1 MPAYPSILVVGT
13 TFAVTLP
20 WYRQFRR
27 LADMVGRDLARNGFG
42 LITGNTPGVDRI
54 VAKAFWAECLRQ
66 GEAPEAAYLQLW
78 LPHFQRGYFLPGE
91 GFCAPSECVV
101 RLSEYDDW
109 IEQAIGR
116 AGAAVMIGGR
126 SGSLGIARRF
136 IDAGKPVL
144 PIPFVRGGARAVF
157 HEILRTWC
165 EAPVPGLS
173 QTQFLSL
180 AVPWINSTGSL
191 TRLLL
196 GTLAGEA
203 DIFIS
208 YRRADTGMAAGR
220 LRDDLIEHFGA
231 RRVFMD
237 LHGIDPS
244 ADWRETIG
252 AAIGACKVGVVL
264 IGHSFM
270 AGDAQGRPR
279 LWDEGDVL
287 RFELES
293 LLAGQKRVLPLLVDD
308 AQLPAEDALPE
319 TLRPLLRFQSP
330 RIDNANWQVV
340 SAAVVEAIE
349 SVLSPWPAPLQADQP
364 GGAPWAASPGAPVR

>member
-1 MPAYPSILVVGT
+1 MPAYPHILVVGT
-13 TFAVTLP
+13 TFTVPLP
-20 WYRQFRR
+20 WYRPFRR
-27 LADMVGRDLARNGFG
+27 LADMVGRELARSGFG
-42 LITGNTPGVDRI
+42 LLTGNTPGVDK
-54 VAKAFWAECLRQ
+54 VAARAFWAECLRR
-66 GEAPEAAYLQLW
+66 GLAPEAGYQQLW

-91 GFCAPSECVV
+91 GFAAPVECTV
-101 RLSEYDDW
+101 RLSDYDEW

-126 SGSLGIARRF
+126 SGSLAIARRF

-144 PIPFVRGGARAVF
+144 PIPFAGGESREVF
-157 HEILRTWC
+157 HEILRTWG

-180 AVPWINSTGSL
+180 AVPWINSTGPL
-191 TRLLL
+191 ARLLQ
-196 GTLAGEA
+196 GTLAAQA

-252 AAIGACKVGVVL
+252 AAIAACKVGVVL
-264 IGHSFM
+264 IGHGFM

-287 RFELES
+287 RFELAS
-293 LLAGQKRVLPLLVDD
+293 LLAGQKRILPLLVDD
-308 AQLPAEDALPE
+308 APLPAEDALPE
-319 TLRPLLRFQSP
+319 ALRPLLRYQTP
-330 RIDNANWQVV
+330 RIDNANWQAV
-340 SAAVVEAIE
+340 SAAVVRAIE
-349 SVLSPWPAPLQADQP
+349 AVLSPSV
-364 GGAPWAASPGAPVR
+364 G

>member
-1 MPAYPSILVVGT
+1 MPAYPHILVVGT
-13 TFAVTLP
+13 TFTVPLP
-20 WYRQFRR
+20 WYRPFRR
-27 LADMVGRDLARNGFG
+27 LADMVGRELARSGFG
-42 LITGNTPGVDRI
+42 LLTGNTPGVDK
-54 VAKAFWAECLRQ
+54 VAARAFWAECLRR
-66 GEAPEAAYLQLW
+66 GLAPEAGYQQLW

-91 GFCAPSECVV
+91 GFAAPAEGTV
-101 RLSEYDDW
+101 RLSDYDEW

-126 SGSLGIARRF
+126 SGSLAIARRF

-144 PIPFVRGGARAVF
+144 PIPFAGGESREVF
-157 HEILRTWC
+157 HEILRTWG

-180 AVPWINSTGSL
+180 AVPWINSTGPL
-191 TRLLL
+191 ARLLQ
-196 GTLAGEA
+196 GTLAAQA

-252 AAIGACKVGVVL
+252 AAIAACKVGVVL
-264 IGHSFM
+264 IGHGFM

-287 RFELES
+287 RFELAS
-293 LLAGQKRVLPLLVDD
+293 LLAGQKRILPLLVDD
-308 AQLPAEDALPE
+308 APLPAEDALPE
-319 TLRPLLRFQSP
+319 ALRPLLRYQTP
-330 RIDNANWQVV
+330 RIDNANWQAV
-340 SAAVVEAIE
+340 SAAVVRAIE
-349 SVLSPWPAPLQADQP
+349 AVLSPSV
-364 GGAPWAASPGAPVR
+364 G

>member
-1 MPAYPSILVVGT
+1 MPAYPHILVVGT
-13 TFAVTLP
+13 TFTVPLP
-20 WYRQFRR
+20 WYRPFRR
-27 LADMVGRDLARNGFG
+27 LADMVGRELARSGFG
-42 LITGNTPGVDRI
+42 LLTGNTPGVDK
-54 VAKAFWAECLRQ
+54 VAARAFWAECLRR
-66 GEAPEAAYLQLW
+66 GLAPEAGYQQLW

-91 GFCAPSECVV
+91 GFAAPVECTV
-101 RLSEYDDW
+101 RLSDYDEW

-126 SGSLGIARRF
+126 SGSLAIARRF

-144 PIPFVRGGARAVF
+144 PIPFAGGESREVF
-157 HEILRTWC
+157 HEILRTWG
-165 EAPVPGLS
+165 EAPVPGLR

-180 AVPWINSTGSL
+180 AVPWINSTGPL
-191 TRLLL
+191 ARLLL
-196 GTLAGEA
+196 GTLAAQA

-252 AAIGACKVGVVL
+252 AAIAACKVGVVL
-264 IGHSFM
+264 IGHGFM

-287 RFELES
+287 RFELAS
-293 LLAGQKRVLPLLVDD
+293 LLAGQKRILPLLVDD
-308 AQLPAEDALPE
+308 APLPAEDALPE
-319 TLRPLLRFQSP
+319 ALRPLLRYQTP
-330 RIDNANWQVV
+330 RIDNANWQAV
-340 SAAVVEAIE
+340 SAAVVRAIE
-349 SVLSPWPAPLQADQP
+349 AVLSPSV
-364 GGAPWAASPGAPVR
+364 G